1 MEGVFMNVILFFLL
15 IIWCNLIKGL
25 PELILEVILLDN
37 ICLLGDKL
45 V

>member
-1 MEGVFMNVILFFLL
+1 MNVILFFLL
-15 IIWCNLIKGL
+15 IIGCDLVKGL
-25 PELILEVILLDN
+25 SVLLLEVILLED

>member
-1 MEGVFMNVILFFLL
+1 MNVILFFLL
-15 IIWCNLIKGL
+15 IIWGDLIKGL
-25 PELILEVILLDN
+25 PELILEVILLDD